1 MSTFKTQQRVRITSG
16 QYEGAVGIVEMV
28 QEPFDDEPGAAL
40 VTISGIVK
48 EEHVTV
54 TDWFFFDDL
63 EIAA

>member
-16 QYEGAVGIVEMV
+16 QYEGAVGIVDEIDAE
-28 QEPFDDEPGAAL
+28 QEAAR
-40 VTISGIVK
+40 VAISGIVK

-54 TDWFFFDDL
+54 TDWFFFADL